1 MPAKV
6 KCIVR
11 GIIVPTNPY
20 RPRTKGA
27 AKTKTERL
35 AMDRLLMQLEHL
47 KLEGE
52 MLDYRIHSL
61 VPEAWDTLERDVDV
75 TEKKRKVTLYL
86 DESVVK
92 FFRAMGVGY
101 QARIN
106 RILATFAQMRIAQV
120 RRAEDM
126 AREELTRI
134 RELRD

>member
-1 MPAKV
+1 M
-6 KCIVR
+6 
-11 GIIVPTNPY
+11 PTNPY

-134 RELRD
+134 RELRE

>member
-1 MPAKV
+1 M
-6 KCIVR
+6 
-11 GIIVPTNPY
+11 PTNPY
-20 RPRTKGA
+20 RPRTKGV

-35 AMDRLLMQLEHL
+35 AMDRLLMHLEHL

-86 DESVVK
+86 DDSVVK
-92 FFRAMGVGY
+92 FFKAMGNGY
-101 QARIN
+101 QTRIN
-106 RILATFAQMRIAQV
+106 RVLATFAQMRIAQI

-126 AREELTRI
+126 AREELAKI
-134 RELRD
+134 REMRD

>member
-1 MPAKV
+1 M
-6 KCIVR
+6 
-11 GIIVPTNPY
+11 PTNPY